1 MKKFLISDG
10 IALYSDLDD
19 SYLNL
24 HRKCH
29 RIIHSPK
36 KEPIFFLKMMSTHSA
51 SYSQHCSCNFTYTL
65 CVYACVCV
73 LSHAQLFETL

>member
-36 KEPIFFLKMMSTHSA
+36 KERMFFS
-51 SYSQHCSCNFTYTL
+51 
-65 CVYACVCV
+65 
-73 LSHAQLFETL
+73 